1 MDRLCRD
8 VRLRY
13 KHRNDHDDD
22 DDDDYNPS
30 LNIKSDFIPPP
41 SDNVQLE
48 EALERFGNEI
58 GKLYSS
64 HSNGRGSRPTNLDA
78 QQLNVIQQLR
88 HNDEITVCEADKN
101 LGPCTIE
108 RSTYIERAL
117 EDHLLDE
124 KTYRR
129 LTEEEASIHLK
140 KVQYQVESLVLRAGK
155 EGLASAE
162 LKYLNRALKLVHRL
176 PQFYLLMKIHK
187 TPWKTRPVVST
198 CGSLCYFLGKWVD
211 YHLQPVAKLVPTYIR
226 DSEELMTKLKQLG
239 RLDPRAKLF
248 TTDAVSMY
256 TNIDTDHA
264 LQQLKV
270 AFDRLKDKLSPDF
283 PADLVLEAL
292 SIIMKNNVFQ
302 FGDTFWLQ
310 LNGTAMGTPPACTWA
325 TIYYGVHESVCLLA
339 NFGQN
344 LLYCGRFIDDMLGIW
359 IPDDNNPNAW
369 EEFKN
374 SLPFGLLEWE
384 TSELSTS
391 VDFLDLTISIGS
403 DRRIQFQTYQKPMNL
418 YLYIPYG
425 SAHAPGVLRSLIF
438 GNLRK
443 YLLQNSKKEDYQ
455 AITLLFY
462 DRIVARGH
470 DPAMVKDMFLDAA
483 KRLDDI
489 AAGKIRPKAKVD
501 RNQQLFFHTEYHPS
515 ISRQAIR
522 QAYESATNNF
532 ADVDGIDI
540 RQFTVALSRPQNL
553 RDLLISSRLHEAPGR
568 EVSTHLPSQSITNH
582 GQPRSSS

>member
-1 MDRLCRD
+1 M
-8 VRLRY
+8 
-13 KHRNDHDDD
+13 
-22 DDDDYNPS
+22 
-30 LNIKSDFIPPP
+30 
-41 SDNVQLE
+41 
-48 EALERFGNEI
+48 EARI
-58 GKLYSS
+58 
-64 HSNGRGSRPTNLDA
+64 
-78 QQLNVIQQLR
+78 
-88 HNDEITVCEADKN
+88 
-101 LGPCTIE
+101 
-108 RSTYIERAL
+108 
-117 EDHLLDE
+117 
-124 KTYRR
+124 
-129 LTEEEASIHLK
+129 
-140 KVQYQVESLVLRAGK
+140 ESLLGSVCKYLIQRMSLRCNSSQYDPIIHILHAERKKGRLLRVDSK
-155 EGLASAE
+155 ILAAHVCHGWFGLAE
-162 LKYLNRALKLVHRL
+162 GGW
-176 PQFYLLMKIHK
+176 
-187 TPWKTRPVVST
+187 TPPV
-198 CGSLCYFLGKWVD
+198 
-211 YHLQPVAKLVPTYIR
+211 QVP
-226 DSEELMTKLKQLG
+226 
-239 RLDPRAKLF
+239 
-248 TTDAVSMY
+248 
-256 TNIDTDHA
+256 
-264 LQQLKV
+264 
-270 AFDRLKDKLSPDF
+270 
-283 PADLVLEAL
+283 
-292 SIIMKNNVFQ
+292 Q

-391 VDFLDLTISIGS
+391 VDFLDLTISIG
-403 DRRIQFQTYQKPMNL
+403 DDGRIQFQTYQKPMNL
-418 YLYIPYG
+418 YLYIPHG

-443 YLLQNSKKEDYQ
+443 YRLQNSKKEDYQ

>member
-1 MDRLCRD
+1 M
-8 VRLRY
+8 
-13 KHRNDHDDD
+13 
-22 DDDDYNPS
+22 
-30 LNIKSDFIPPP
+30 
-41 SDNVQLE
+41 E
-48 EALERFGNEI
+48 
-58 GKLYSS
+58 
-64 HSNGRGSRPTNLDA
+64 
-78 QQLNVIQQLR
+78 
-88 HNDEITVCEADKN
+88 
-101 LGPCTIE
+101 
-108 RSTYIERAL
+108 
-117 EDHLLDE
+117 
-124 KTYRR
+124 
-129 LTEEEASIHLK
+129 
-140 KVQYQVESLVLRAGK
+140 
-155 EGLASAE
+155 
-162 LKYLNRALKLVHRL
+162 
-176 PQFYLLMKIHK
+176 
-187 TPWKTRPVVST
+187 
-198 CGSLCYFLGKWVD
+198 
-211 YHLQPVAKLVPTYIR
+211 
-226 DSEELMTKLKQLG
+226 
-239 RLDPRAKLF
+239 
-248 TTDAVSMY
+248 
-256 TNIDTDHA
+256 
-264 LQQLKV
+264 LKV
-270 AFDRLKDKLSPDF
+270 AVISFVVS
-283 PADLVLEAL
+283 
-292 SIIMKNNVFQ
+292 SS
-302 FGDTFWLQ
+302 
-310 LNGTAMGTPPACTWA
+310 
-325 TIYYGVHESVCLLA
+325 SVRRA
-339 NFGQN
+339 K
-344 LLYCGRFIDDMLGIW
+344 R
-359 IPDDNNPNAW
+359 A
-369 EEFKN
+369 
-374 SLPFGLLEWE
+374 EWE